1 MHSNK
6 LSGKIGFGFTVS
18 VLCLFYQFSWIRQ
31 TLNLLNDEHNWGC

>member
-18 VLCLFYQFSWIRQ
+18 VLGLFYQFSLDTPTSQFTERW
-31 TLNLLNDEHNWGC
+31 T